1 MVGLNNSA
9 IVNIN
14 CSSCSLLREFK
25 NNNTMKKLYYFLL
38 FIFILSCTSSDS
50 RKETAVIKLDL
61 VEMPTLNLE
70 QANRLAELPLS
81 CVGTEY
87 PNKLNQT
94 IGGEKDL
101 KSPKELHPTF
111 YGCFDWHSAVHGH
124 WSMASL
130 LRQFPDLD
138 KRTEIIEFLTKSIS
152 TENIEKEI
160 EYFQGEYNKSYE
172 RTYGWAWLLKLAE
185 ELHKWDD
192 IRARKLEYCL
202 KPLTDLIVDK
212 YLEFLPK
219 LNYPIRV
226 GEHSNTA
233 FGLSFAYDY
242 AVNVQQSELKKM
254 IEQRAKDFYFND
266 KDCPISWEPSGFD
279 FLSPCLEEAALMK
292 RVLPKEEFKVWI
304 NDFMPQLKDKNFN
317 IEVGKVSDRTDGKLV
332 HLDGVNFSRAWSLN
346 YIAKDLPEYTPL
358 KNIANQHINYSLPSI
373 VGDSYEGGHWLGSF
387 AIYALNSIEE

>member
-1 MVGLNNSA
+1 
-9 IVNIN
+9 
-14 CSSCSLLREFK
+14 
-25 NNNTMKKLYYFLL
+25 MKKLYYFLL

-242 AVNVQQSELKKM
+242 AVTVQQSELKKM